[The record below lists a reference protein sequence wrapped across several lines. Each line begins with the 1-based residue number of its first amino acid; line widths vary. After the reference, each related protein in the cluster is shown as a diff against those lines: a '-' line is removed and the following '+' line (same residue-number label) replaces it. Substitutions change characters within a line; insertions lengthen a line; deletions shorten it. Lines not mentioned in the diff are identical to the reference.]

1 MEKARIRRQSYEE
14 SKYLLFN
21 TSRKM
26 VDFKKKN
33 KEEQNL
39 LSQLEILE
47 LLVQDRESII
57 AAAQPKPVK
66 PVSLWRIYSLPGEKQ
81 NQDTEFDKRT
91 LTRLEEGRE

>member
-1 MEKARIRRQSYEE
+1 
-14 SKYLLFN
+14 
-21 TSRKM
+21 M

-57 AAAQPKPVK
+57 AVAQPGGT
-66 PVSLWRIYSLPGEKQ
+66 YMPGIQ
-81 NQDTEFDKRT
+81 NNF
-91 LTRLEEGRE
+91 

>member
-1 MEKARIRRQSYEE
+1 MNQKQGKGDRCLFVEKARIRRQSYEE

-57 AAAQPKPVK
+57 AAAQPGGT
-66 PVSLWRIYSLPGEKQ
+66 YMPGIQ
-81 NQDTEFDKRT
+81 NNF
-91 LTRLEEGRE
+91 